1 MALLLNQ
8 QREKIRYYYRLTA
21 ELAGEWFEVGTGET
35 VSDVGG
41 SGPNTGDV
49 ILQVSRKPA
58 ICV

>member
-1 MALLLNQ
+1 M
-8 QREKIRYYYRLTA
+8 
-21 ELAGEWFEVGTGET
+21 LAGEWFEVGTGET